1 MSTCRIQK
9 LGCLKTGNNPSA
21 LSPRSAGNWR
31 TFPDPSQQRK
41 ELFDPIVALKGLRLV
56 KVFKDN
62 AVGHPFYERYGFV
75 FENDCLHEQSG
86 QVTFKI
92 AMPGAE

>member
-62 AVGHPFYERYGFV
+62 AVGHPFYERFGFVFVFVFVFV
-75 FENDCLHEQSG
+75 FENNCLHEQSG
-86 QVTFKI
+86 QVTF
-92 AMPGAE
+92 